1 MSSVVFRPLV
11 DGEESLFDSLP
22 DLLPLRQISYAEG
35 LAGGGFHPSRTWVAL
50 REGRVVARAAWVL
63 PPGAVGGPWLERFD
77 VIDSPQ
83 VGAGLLAAAHEAL
96 GGPRPYYAALPAG
109 WHTSPSVVSAVAPAL
124 AAAES
129 AGLVPTGERL
139 RLRWVPGAGAD
150 RPAAAGPAVRPAA
163 GPHEIDTLVGRV
175 VSPDVLTGSET
186 ARAVAGLDLATD
198 PRPWLT
204 GEATAWHVA
213 HDGGEP
219 LGLLGTA
226 GQACWPMLGYLGALP
241 GPRTQ
246 EVRSALVDAALR
258 VLVADGAEEVV
269 ADADADRS
277 DVLADLGRADFRPIR
292 ARLTFEP
299 GNA

>member
-1 MSSVVFRPLV
+1 MSSVVHRPLV
-11 DGEESLFDSLP
+11 AGEESLFDSLP

-50 REGRVVARAAWVL
+50 RDGRVVGRAAWVL

-77 VIDSPQ
+77 LIDTPR
-83 VGAGLLAAAHEAL
+83 VGASLLSAAHEAL

-129 AGLVPTGERL
+129 AGLVPQGERL
-139 RLRWVPGAGAD
+139 RLRWTPGAPDD
-150 RPAAAGPAVRPAA
+150 RPAAEPSVRPAS
-163 GPHEIDTLVGRV
+163 GPAEIDQIVHRIVT
-175 VSPDVLTGSET
+175 PDVLTGSET
-186 ARAVAGLDLATD
+186 ARAVAALDLARQ

-213 HDGGEP
+213 HDGDEP

-226 GQACWPMLGYLGALP
+226 GQACWPMLGYLGVLP
-241 GPRTQ
+241 GPRSTAA
-246 EVRSALVDAALR
+246 RSALIGAALA
-258 VLVADGAEEVV
+258 VLVAGGAEEVV

-277 DVLADLGRADFRPIR
+277 DVLADLKRAGFRPVR
-292 ARLTFEP
+292 ARLIFEP
-299 GNA
+299 AGA